1 MKKICEMLVVAG
13 ILFTIIP
20 VTAMAE
26 AVDEE
31 KDDLYYE
38 SENELVVNAEECLSS
53 VKPDDLTQSKYS
65 QNQRLE
71 MIKNRYHKLR
81 CSVEPKISVKLKGLW
96 GFADD
101 NVSDGYFSGK
111 IIFGQT
117 GRIFKG
123 AYNKSD
129 NDTKGRIVGIL
140 KNNYFNG
147 KIVTKNGACYP
158 IVGLF
163 RVNKE
168 DKIFK
173 MKWLTPHN
181 SGWAVARLLIET

>member
-26 AVDEE
+26 AVDEGQ
-31 KDDLYYE
+31 DDLYYE
-38 SENELVVNAEECLSS
+38 NENELVVNAEECLLS
-53 VKPDDLTQSKYS
+53 VKPDGLTQSKYS

-71 MIKNRYHKLR
+71 MIKNRYNKLR

-101 NVSDGYFSGK
+101 NVSDGYFGGK
-111 IIFGQT
+111 IIFGQK

-129 NDTKGRIVGIL
+129 NDTKGRIVGIF
-140 KNNYFNG
+140 NYPENALSILHKFEG
-147 KIVTKNGACYP
+147 GT
-158 IVGLF
+158 
-163 RVNKE
+163 
-168 DKIFK
+168 
-173 MKWLTPHN
+173 
-181 SGWAVARLLIET
+181 